1 MIQNEPV
8 TKEQPKQVS
17 RFKWLKWAIVIVV
30 IITVVVGLLLLFGGQ
45 RQIGPF
51 SSNDSS
57 NSDSN
62 SLPQFI
68 QADFIDLDKI
78 TYISKFRS
86 GSGHDFS
93 GNGEKCRSMKHYF
106 NTQDTREK
114 MDAFS
119 QNNGIPPAP
128 DGNGDISIY
137 SPVDGK
143 IISVKKE
150 QMPIGVQIYIRPK
163 LNSEFTIRLF
173 HIYLNDDIKKG
184 SAVKAGQ
191 KIGVISKN
199 QNTDI
204 AISKGSPFGQNF
216 ISYFDVMPDS
226 IFKGY
231 QDRGVKSRSDF
242 IISKKERDAKPLACN
257 GEQFAKNRDQEA
269 SSDDFV
275 FLSGYQGQDSFEIEQ
290 QPSNTNENNQG
301 LDR

>member
-17 RFKWLKWAIVIVV
+17 RFRWLKWAILIVV
-30 IITVVVGLLLLFGGQ
+30 MAAVISLLLLFSGQ
-45 RQIGPF
+45 KQIGPF
-51 SSNDSS
+51 SSNGSLNNDSG
-57 NSDSN
+57 

-78 TYISKFRS
+78 AYISKFRS

-119 QNNGIPPAP
+119 QNNGLPPAP
-128 DGNGDISIY
+128 DGNGDIPIY

-143 IISVKKE
+143 IVSVKKE
-150 QMPIGVQIYIRPK
+150 QMPIGVQVYIRPNS
-163 LNSEFTIRLF
+163 NSEFTIRLF
-173 HIYLNDDIKKG
+173 HIYLSSVIKKG

-257 GEQFAKNRDQEA
+257 GEQFAENNDQEA
-269 SSDDFV
+269 SSLDFV
-275 FLSGYQGQDSFEIEQ
+275 FLSGYQGQDSFEIQQ